1 MRKLKHFLLSYLLLL
16 LYAPSFSQVIRLYAN
31 GVPGAKPVKDKEEVW
46 FDKDVDSLARMVTQ
60 PTLQVFLP
68 EKKAATGQAVIIC
81 PGGGYHLL
89 LTKREGTDVARAFNR
104 AGITAFVLKYRLPSD
119 RIMKERSVGPL
130 QDVQQAILFVRQN
143 ARKWGINPE
152 KIGVMGFSAGG
163 HLAATS
169 ATHFEK
175 AVISNPDHISLRPDF
190 LILVY
195 PVISFTDSIGHQ
207 GSRNNLLGVLPPN
220 SVQEKELVR
229 NFSNELH
236 VTDNT
241 PPAFIIHAAD
251 DTIVPVAN
259 AEVFYQALKQH
270 KVPAELHIYS
280 KGEHGFLKYPAFEEW
295 FGRCLFWL
303 KGINFK

>member
-1 MRKLKHFLLSYLLLL
+1 LLSCLPVL
-16 LYAPSFSQVIRLYAN
+16 LYAPSFSQVIPLYAN

-46 FDKDVDSLARMVTQ
+46 FDKEVDSLARMVTQ

-119 RIMKERSVGPL
+119 RIMKEQSIGPL
-130 QDVQQAILFVRQN
+130 QDVQQAILIVRQN
-143 ARKWGINPE
+143 AHKWGIDSG

-163 HLAATS
+163 HLAAT
-169 ATHFEK
+169 AGTHFDK
-175 AVISNPDHISLRPDF
+175 AVISAPGNIRLRPDF

-207 GSRNNLLGVLPPN
+207 GSKSNLLGDLPQR
-220 SVQEKELVR
+220 SVQEKELIR
-229 NFSNELH
+229 NFSNEFQ
-236 VTDNT
+236 VTNST
-241 PPAFIIHAAD
+241 PPTFIVHAAD

-270 KVPAELHIYS
+270 KVPAEMHIYS
-280 KGEHGFLKYPAFEEW
+280 KGGHGFLKYPDFEEW

-303 KGINFK
+303 KGTNLK